1 MDVYP
6 LVLLANEPTAYRT
19 LLAEELPF
27 LRPDLRVL
35 EINPADLDS
44 AVTTFHPAV
53 VICSR
58 TIQNVCNGEAAVL
71 VLYCEGDQLFLQSR
85 DGTIVNPRLSN
96 ILEVIDRAVLSR
108 NPASSVPQQERISS
122 VQNA

>member
-19 LLAEELPF
+19 LLAGELPF

-35 EINPADLDS
+35 EINPADLNT
-44 AVTTFHPAV
+44 AVTTFHTAV